1 MRQFDEPL
9 SKKANF
15 PLPGSSHTDPNLY
28 PYWPGVVPIIM
39 GKKPADTPLGLTQFE
54 LCGISA

>member
-1 MRQFDEPL
+1 MIQFDEPF

-15 PLPGSSHTDPNLY
+15 TLPGSSHTDPILY

-39 GKKPADTPLGLTQFE
+39 AKRPADMPLDLTDIE
-54 LCGISA
+54 LW